1 MGMWGNFSKDEDE
14 ENLDQIT
21 ATEEKEPIKL
31 IDSVNTLTALVNR
44 QKELSAEI
52 LSGIDKEQSLSK
64 QLSTLNLDELN
75 KAASK
80 ETTYKTEEEY
90 DNAYM
95 NQVLNHNNN
104 DLFKSS
110 ANFAV
115 STERKKRYEIYE
127 QMLDSNYIVERVLEV
142 FCENIIIRNAQTKSY
157 INTQINDN
165 KMALFDSLGNDIKNS
180 YDKLC
185 KALLIKY
192 KLQKQLKDTIV
203 PNVCTFGNY
212 FVEIVDL
219 NLLNNLGGITAHEQ
233 VIMDSSGQT
242 LIDEFGNEIK
252 GQKPNN
258 IKTENLLLESTIY
271 TYEKNKKKDT
281 ERKPEIIQ
289 TNIIF
294 ESNFDCYESEQDL
307 YNAIQNKDFENIL
320 NNGKESIQESS
331 TPKTKKRKIKVL
343 NENGQEIEKE
353 EDILETPHLDSFLQE
368 MLQENSLDQ
377 VDLSFFDNMDLM
389 GNETDTQ
396 EQFNI
401 KDITTLK
408 LDALKDIYLDYHH
421 PKNVII
427 IEKNNLIYGYLIIED
442 DTSQGQGSYEVDR
455 FKRFSAGLSSHNTT
469 GFETYDNSQVI
480 KDATDSITKEIL
492 KKITSNIRLNKNRML
507 GQNFDYFKTLNI
519 GEEATASLK
528 LLIYQKIKYKS
539 KLKFRFLTPDSIIN
553 FTGQVNNKF
562 APYGTS
568 IFDKMVQPVKL
579 YTLALMS
586 SIVSRLSRAA
596 VVRKWTIEA
605 GDKRNHEEIVAK
617 TTSDLKSKA
626 ITFDKINQMKNT
638 AEIITDYRD
647 MATITINQQR
657 FIDME
662 ILPMQDRGLPLNDM
676 NDLKQ
681 DVIAAGGVPGIYLNI
696 TDSVD
701 LREKL
706 VHLNIT
712 FANNI
717 INKQAS
723 IEEGLDQFLN
733 CMFKKVLKYNNY
745 KEQDFNLSNYINY
758 KLNPPLVLQLQSDE
772 AQITIVQNIVNAL
785 DGLKLPSDPRK
796 ILQRYIPNINWDTIY
811 KEGQNYKQELG
822 KQAIITPDNQQGY

>member
-1 MGMWGNFSKDEDE
+1 MGMWDNFAKEDD
-14 ENLDQIT
+14 NLDEISS
-21 ATEEKEPIKL
+21 TEEKEPIKL
-31 IDSVNTLTALVNR
+31 IDSVGTLVALTNR
-44 QKELSAEI
+44 SRELSAEI

-64 QLSTLNLDELN
+64 QLSTLNIDELN

-80 ETTYKTEEEY
+80 ETTYKTEEEF

-127 QMLDSNYIVERVLEV
+127 QMLDSNFIVERVLEV

-165 KMALFDSLGNDIKNS
+165 KTDLFSSLGNDVQNS

-185 KALLIKY
+185 KALLVKY

-219 NLLNNLGGITAHEQ
+219 NLLSVMGGITAHEQ

-242 LIDEFGNEIK
+242 MVDQNGVEYKSLTQTSIVREEI
-252 GQKPNN
+252 
-258 IKTENLLLESTIY
+258 LVESTI
-271 TYEKNKKKDT
+271 EKPKDKKDKKDQDREKEKIKT
-281 ERKPEIIQ
+281 
-289 TNIIF
+289 TVIF
-294 ESNFDCYESEQDL
+294 ESNFDCFESEEDL
-307 YNAIQNKDFENIL
+307 LITIKNNEFKSIL
-320 NNGKESIQESS
+320 NSSKEIHEDSKDIIQEQEHSVS
-331 TPKTKKRKIKVL
+331 NIDNFL
-343 NENGQEIEKE
+343 NE
-353 EDILETPHLDSFLQE
+353 L
-368 MLQENSLDQ
+368 LQENTLDHI
-377 VDLSFFDNMDLM
+377 DLGFFDQMNLENSPD
-389 GNETDTQ
+389 NSDSK
-396 EQFNI
+396 QFNV
-401 KDITTLK
+401 KDIMKLK
-408 LDALKDIYLDYHH
+408 LDSLKDIYLDYHH
-421 PKNVII
+421 PKNIII
-427 IEKNNLIYGYLIIED
+427 IEKHNLVYGYLIIED
-442 DTSQGQGSYEVDR
+442 ETSQGQGSYEVDR
-455 FKRFSAGLSSHNTT
+455 FKRFSAGLSSHGTS
-469 GFETYDNSQVI
+469 GFESYDNSQVI
-480 KDATDSITKEIL
+480 RDTTDSITKEIL

-519 GEEATASLK
+519 GEEAIASLK

-553 FTGQVNNKF
+553 FSGQVNNKF

-647 MATITINQQR
+647 MATITINQQK

-696 TDSVD
+696 TDNVD

-717 INKQAS
+717 INKQAT
-723 IEEGLDQFLN
+723 IEDGLDQFLN
-733 CMFKKVLKYNNY
+733 AMFKKLLKYNNF

-772 AQITIVQNIVNAL
+772 AQITVVNNIVNSL
-785 DGLKLPSDPRK
+785 DGLKVPIDPRK
-796 ILQRYIPNINWDTIY
+796 ILQRYIPNINWDNIH
-811 KEGQNYKQELG
+811 KEGLAYKQDFG
-822 KQAIITPDNQQGY
+822 KQAIISQNDQTNY

>member
-1 MGMWGNFSKDEDE
+1 MGMWDNFAKEDD
-14 ENLDQIT
+14 NLDEISS
-21 ATEEKEPIKL
+21 TEEKEPIKL
-31 IDSVNTLTALVNR
+31 IDSVGTLVALTNR
-44 QKELSAEI
+44 SRELSAEI

-64 QLSTLNLDELN
+64 QLSTLNIDELN

-80 ETTYKTEEEY
+80 ETTYKTEEEF

-127 QMLDSNYIVERVLEV
+127 QMLDSNFIVERVLEV

-165 KMALFDSLGNDIKNS
+165 KTDLFSSLGNDVQNS

-185 KALLIKY
+185 KALLVKY

-219 NLLNNLGGITAHEQ
+219 NLLSVMGGITAHEQ

-242 LIDEFGNEIK
+242 MVDQNGVEYKSLTQTSIVREEI
-252 GQKPNN
+252 
-258 IKTENLLLESTIY
+258 LVESTI
-271 TYEKNKKKDT
+271 EKPKDKKDKDKDREKEKVKT
-281 ERKPEIIQ
+281 
-289 TNIIF
+289 TVIF
-294 ESNFDCYESEQDL
+294 ESNFDCFESEEDL
-307 YNAIQNKDFENIL
+307 LITIKNNEFKSIL
-320 NNGKESIQESS
+320 NSSKEIHEDSKDIIQEQEHSVS
-331 TPKTKKRKIKVL
+331 NIDNFL
-343 NENGQEIEKE
+343 NE
-353 EDILETPHLDSFLQE
+353 L
-368 MLQENSLDQ
+368 LQENTLDHI
-377 VDLSFFDNMDLM
+377 DLGFFDQMNLENSPD
-389 GNETDTQ
+389 NSDSK
-396 EQFNI
+396 QFNV
-401 KDITTLK
+401 KDIMKLK
-408 LDALKDIYLDYHH
+408 LDSLKDIYLDYHH
-421 PKNVII
+421 PKNIII
-427 IEKNNLIYGYLIIED
+427 IEKHNLVYGYLIIED
-442 DTSQGQGSYEVDR
+442 ETSQGQGSYEVDR
-455 FKRFSAGLSSHNTT
+455 FKRFSAGLSSHGTS
-469 GFETYDNSQVI
+469 GFESYDNSQVI
-480 KDATDSITKEIL
+480 RDTTDSITKEIL

-519 GEEATASLK
+519 GEEAIASLK

-539 KLKFRFLTPDSIIN
+539 KLKFRFLTPDTIIN
-553 FTGQVNNKF
+553 FSGQVNNKF

-696 TDSVD
+696 TDNVD

-717 INKQAS
+717 INKQAT
-723 IEEGLDQFLN
+723 IEDGLDQFLN
-733 CMFKKVLKYNNY
+733 AMFKKLLKYNNF

-772 AQITIVQNIVNAL
+772 AQITVVNNIVNSL
-785 DGLKLPSDPRK
+785 DGLKVPIDPRK
-796 ILQRYIPNINWDTIY
+796 ILQRYIPNINWDNIH
-811 KEGQNYKQELG
+811 KEGLAYKQDFG
-822 KQAIITPDNQQGY
+822 KQAIISQNDQTNY

>member
-1 MGMWGNFSKDEDE
+1 MGMWDNFAKEDD
-14 ENLDQIT
+14 NLDEISS
-21 ATEEKEPIKL
+21 TEEKEPIKL
-31 IDSVNTLTALVNR
+31 IDSVGTLVALTNR
-44 QKELSAEI
+44 SRELSAEI

-64 QLSTLNLDELN
+64 QLSTLNIDELN

-80 ETTYKTEEEY
+80 ETTYKTEEEF

-127 QMLDSNYIVERVLEV
+127 QMLDSNFIVERVLEV

-165 KMALFDSLGNDIKNS
+165 KTDLFSSLGNDVQNS

-185 KALLIKY
+185 KALLVKY

-219 NLLNNLGGITAHEQ
+219 NLLSVMGGITAHEQ

-242 LIDEFGNEIK
+242 MVDQNGVEYKSLTQTSIVREEI
-252 GQKPNN
+252 
-258 IKTENLLLESTIY
+258 LVESTI
-271 TYEKNKKKDT
+271 EKPKDKKDKNKDREKEKVKT
-281 ERKPEIIQ
+281 
-289 TNIIF
+289 TVIF
-294 ESNFDCYESEQDL
+294 ESNFDCFESEEDL
-307 YNAIQNKDFENIL
+307 LITIKNNEFKSIL
-320 NNGKESIQESS
+320 NSSKEIHEDSKDIIQEQEHSVS
-331 TPKTKKRKIKVL
+331 NIDNFL
-343 NENGQEIEKE
+343 NE
-353 EDILETPHLDSFLQE
+353 L
-368 MLQENSLDQ
+368 LQENTLDHI
-377 VDLSFFDNMDLM
+377 DLGFFDQMNLENSPD
-389 GNETDTQ
+389 NSNSK
-396 EQFNI
+396 QFNV
-401 KDITTLK
+401 KDIMKLK
-408 LDALKDIYLDYHH
+408 LDSLKDIYLDYHH
-421 PKNVII
+421 PKNIII
-427 IEKNNLIYGYLIIED
+427 IEKHNLVYGYLIIED
-442 DTSQGQGSYEVDR
+442 ETSQGQGSYEVDR
-455 FKRFSAGLSSHNTT
+455 FKRFSAGLSSHGTS
-469 GFETYDNSQVI
+469 GFESYDNSQVI
-480 KDATDSITKEIL
+480 RDTTDSITKEIL

-519 GEEATASLK
+519 GEEAIASLK

-553 FTGQVNNKF
+553 FSGQVNNKF

-696 TDSVD
+696 TDNVD

-723 IEEGLDQFLN
+723 IEDGLDQFLN
-733 CMFKKVLKYNNY
+733 AMFKKLLKYNNF

-772 AQITIVQNIVNAL
+772 AQITVVNNIVNSL
-785 DGLKLPSDPRK
+785 DGLKVPIDPRK
-796 ILQRYIPNINWDTIY
+796 ILQRYIPNINWDNIH
-811 KEGQNYKQELG
+811 KEGLAYKQDFG
-822 KQAIITPDNQQGY
+822 KQAIISQNDQTNY

>member
-1 MGMWGNFSKDEDE
+1 MGMWDNFAKEDD
-14 ENLDQIT
+14 NLDEISS
-21 ATEEKEPIKL
+21 TEEKEPIKL
-31 IDSVNTLTALVNR
+31 IDSVGTLVALTNR
-44 QKELSAEI
+44 SRELSAEI

-64 QLSTLNLDELN
+64 QLSTLNIDELN

-80 ETTYKTEEEY
+80 ETTYKTEEEF

-127 QMLDSNYIVERVLEV
+127 QMLDSNFIVERVLEV

-165 KMALFDSLGNDIKNS
+165 KTDLFSSLGNDVQNS

-185 KALLIKY
+185 KALLVKY

-219 NLLNNLGGITAHEQ
+219 NLLSVMGGITAHEQ

-242 LIDEFGNEIK
+242 MVDQNGVEYKSLTQTSIVREEI
-252 GQKPNN
+252 
-258 IKTENLLLESTIY
+258 LVESTI
-271 TYEKNKKKDT
+271 EKPKDKKDKNKDREKEKVKT
-281 ERKPEIIQ
+281 
-289 TNIIF
+289 TVIF
-294 ESNFDCYESEQDL
+294 ESNFDCFESEEDL
-307 YNAIQNKDFENIL
+307 LITIKNNEFKSIL
-320 NNGKESIQESS
+320 NSSKEIHEDSKDIIQEQEHSVS
-331 TPKTKKRKIKVL
+331 NIDNFL
-343 NENGQEIEKE
+343 NE
-353 EDILETPHLDSFLQE
+353 L
-368 MLQENSLDQ
+368 LQENTLDHI
-377 VDLSFFDNMDLM
+377 DLGFFDQMNLENSPD
-389 GNETDTQ
+389 NSDSK
-396 EQFNI
+396 QFNV
-401 KDITTLK
+401 KDIMKLK
-408 LDALKDIYLDYHH
+408 LDSLKDIYLDYHH
-421 PKNVII
+421 PKNIII
-427 IEKNNLIYGYLIIED
+427 IEKHNLVYGYLIIED
-442 DTSQGQGSYEVDR
+442 ETSQGQGSYEVDR
-455 FKRFSAGLSSHNTT
+455 FKRFSAGLSSHGTS
-469 GFETYDNSQVI
+469 GFESYDNSQVI
-480 KDATDSITKEIL
+480 KDTTDSITKEIL

-519 GEEATASLK
+519 GEEAIASLK

-553 FTGQVNNKF
+553 FSGQVNNKF

-605 GDKRNHEEIVAK
+605 GDKRNHDEIVAK

-647 MATITINQQR
+647 MATITINQQK

-696 TDSVD
+696 TDNVD

-717 INKQAS
+717 INKQAT
-723 IEEGLDQFLN
+723 IEDGLDQFLN
-733 CMFKKVLKYNNY
+733 AMFKKLLKYNNF

-772 AQITIVQNIVNAL
+772 AQITVVNNIVNSL
-785 DGLKLPSDPRK
+785 DGLKVPIDPRK
-796 ILQRYIPNINWDTIY
+796 ILQRYIPNINWDNIH
-811 KEGQNYKQELG
+811 KEGLAYKQDFG
-822 KQAIITPDNQQGY
+822 KQAIISQNDQTNY

>member
-1 MGMWGNFSKDEDE
+1 MGMWDNFAKEDD
-14 ENLDQIT
+14 NLDEISS
-21 ATEEKEPIKL
+21 TEEKEPIKL
-31 IDSVNTLTALVNR
+31 IDSVGTLVALTNR
-44 QKELSAEI
+44 SRELSAEI

-64 QLSTLNLDELN
+64 QLSTLNIDELN

-80 ETTYKTEEEY
+80 ETTYKTEEEF

-110 ANFAV
+110 SNFAV

-127 QMLDSNYIVERVLEV
+127 QMLDSNFIVERVLEV

-165 KMALFDSLGNDIKNS
+165 KTDLFSSLGNDVQNS

-185 KALLIKY
+185 KALLVKY

-219 NLLNNLGGITAHEQ
+219 NLLSVMGGITAHEQ

-242 LIDEFGNEIK
+242 MVDQNGVEYKSLTQTSIVREEI
-252 GQKPNN
+252 
-258 IKTENLLLESTIY
+258 LVESTI
-271 TYEKNKKKDT
+271 EKPKDKKDKNKDREKEKVKT
-281 ERKPEIIQ
+281 
-289 TNIIF
+289 TVIF
-294 ESNFDCYESEQDL
+294 ESNFDCFESEEDL
-307 YNAIQNKDFENIL
+307 LITIKNNEFKSIL
-320 NNGKESIQESS
+320 NSSKEIHEDSKDIIQEQEHSVS
-331 TPKTKKRKIKVL
+331 NIDNFL
-343 NENGQEIEKE
+343 NE
-353 EDILETPHLDSFLQE
+353 L
-368 MLQENSLDQ
+368 LQENTLDHI
-377 VDLSFFDNMDLM
+377 DLGFFDQMNLENSPD
-389 GNETDTQ
+389 NSDSK
-396 EQFNI
+396 QFNV
-401 KDITTLK
+401 KDIMKLK
-408 LDALKDIYLDYHH
+408 LDSLKDIYLDYHH
-421 PKNVII
+421 PKNIII
-427 IEKNNLIYGYLIIED
+427 IEKHNLVYGYLIIED
-442 DTSQGQGSYEVDR
+442 ETSQGQGSYEVDR
-455 FKRFSAGLSSHNTT
+455 FKRFSAGLSSHGTS
-469 GFETYDNSQVI
+469 GFESYDNSQVI
-480 KDATDSITKEIL
+480 RDTTDSITKEIL

-519 GEEATASLK
+519 GEEAIASLK

-553 FTGQVNNKF
+553 FSGQVNNKF

-696 TDSVD
+696 TDNVD

-717 INKQAS
+717 INKQAT
-723 IEEGLDQFLN
+723 IEDGLDQFLN
-733 CMFKKVLKYNNY
+733 AMFKKLLKYNNF

-772 AQITIVQNIVNAL
+772 AQITVVNNIVNSL
-785 DGLKLPSDPRK
+785 DGLKVPIDPRK
-796 ILQRYIPNINWDTIY
+796 ILQRYIPNINWDNIH
-811 KEGQNYKQELG
+811 KEGLAYKQDFG
-822 KQAIITPDNQQGY
+822 KQAIISQNDQTNY

>member
-1 MGMWGNFSKDEDE
+1 MGMWDNFAKEDD
-14 ENLDQIT
+14 NLDEISS
-21 ATEEKEPIKL
+21 TEEKEPIKL
-31 IDSVNTLTALVNR
+31 IDSVGTLVALTNR
-44 QKELSAEI
+44 SRELSAEI

-64 QLSTLNLDELN
+64 QLSTLNIDELN

-80 ETTYKTEEEY
+80 ETTYKTEEEF

-127 QMLDSNYIVERVLEV
+127 QMLDSNFIVERVLEV

-165 KMALFDSLGNDIKNS
+165 KTDLFSSLGNDVQNS

-185 KALLIKY
+185 KALLVKY

-219 NLLNNLGGITAHEQ
+219 NLLSVMGGITAHEQ

-242 LIDEFGNEIK
+242 MVDQNGVEYKSLTQTSIVREEI
-252 GQKPNN
+252 
-258 IKTENLLLESTIY
+258 LVESTI
-271 TYEKNKKKDT
+271 EKPKDKKDKNKDREKEKVKT
-281 ERKPEIIQ
+281 
-289 TNIIF
+289 TVIF
-294 ESNFDCYESEQDL
+294 ESNFDCFESEEDL
-307 YNAIQNKDFENIL
+307 LITIKNNEFKSIL
-320 NNGKESIQESS
+320 NSSKEIHEDSKDIIQEQEHSVS
-331 TPKTKKRKIKVL
+331 NIDNFL
-343 NENGQEIEKE
+343 NE
-353 EDILETPHLDSFLQE
+353 L
-368 MLQENSLDQ
+368 LQENTLDHI
-377 VDLSFFDNMDLM
+377 DLGFFDQMDLE
-389 GNETDTQ
+389 NSPDNSDLK
-396 EQFNI
+396 QFNV
-401 KDITTLK
+401 KDIMKLK
-408 LDALKDIYLDYHH
+408 LDSLKDIYLDYHH
-421 PKNVII
+421 PKNIII
-427 IEKNNLIYGYLIIED
+427 IEKHNLVYGYLIIED
-442 DTSQGQGSYEVDR
+442 ETSQGQGSYEVDR
-455 FKRFSAGLSSHNTT
+455 FKRFSAGLSSHGTS
-469 GFETYDNSQVI
+469 GFESYDNSQVI
-480 KDATDSITKEIL
+480 RDTTDSITKEIL

-519 GEEATASLK
+519 GEEAIASLK

-553 FTGQVNNKF
+553 FSGQVNNKF

-696 TDSVD
+696 TDNVD

-717 INKQAS
+717 INKQAT
-723 IEEGLDQFLN
+723 IEDGLDQFLN
-733 CMFKKVLKYNNY
+733 AMFKKLLKYNNF

-772 AQITIVQNIVNAL
+772 AQITVVNNIVNSL
-785 DGLKLPSDPRK
+785 DGLKVPIDPRK
-796 ILQRYIPNINWDTIY
+796 ILQRYIPNINWDNIH
-811 KEGQNYKQELG
+811 KEGLAYKQDFG
-822 KQAIITPDNQQGY
+822 KQAIISQNDQTNY

>member
-1 MGMWGNFSKDEDE
+1 MGMWDNFAKEDD
-14 ENLDQIT
+14 NLDEISS
-21 ATEEKEPIKL
+21 TEEKEPIKL
-31 IDSVNTLTALVNR
+31 IDSVGTLVALTNR
-44 QKELSAEI
+44 SRELSAEI

-64 QLSTLNLDELN
+64 QLSTLNIDELN

-80 ETTYKTEEEY
+80 ETTYKTEEEF

-127 QMLDSNYIVERVLEV
+127 QMLDSNFIVERVLEV

-165 KMALFDSLGNDIKNS
+165 KTDLFSSLGNDVQNS

-185 KALLIKY
+185 KALLVKY

-219 NLLNNLGGITAHEQ
+219 NLLSVMGGITAHEQ

-242 LIDEFGNEIK
+242 MVDQNGVEYKSLTQTSIVREEI
-252 GQKPNN
+252 
-258 IKTENLLLESTIY
+258 LVESTI
-271 TYEKNKKKDT
+271 EKPKDKKDKDKDREKEKVKT
-281 ERKPEIIQ
+281 
-289 TNIIF
+289 TVIF
-294 ESNFDCYESEQDL
+294 ESNFDCFESEEDL
-307 YNAIQNKDFENIL
+307 LITIKNNEFKSIL
-320 NNGKESIQESS
+320 NSSKEIHEDSKDIIQEHEHSVS
-331 TPKTKKRKIKVL
+331 NIDNFL
-343 NENGQEIEKE
+343 NE
-353 EDILETPHLDSFLQE
+353 L
-368 MLQENSLDQ
+368 LQENTLDHI
-377 VDLSFFDNMDLM
+377 DLGFFDQMNLENSPD
-389 GNETDTQ
+389 NSDSK
-396 EQFNI
+396 QFNV
-401 KDITTLK
+401 KDIMKLK
-408 LDALKDIYLDYHH
+408 LDSLKDIYLDYHH
-421 PKNVII
+421 PKNIII
-427 IEKNNLIYGYLIIED
+427 IEKHNLVYGYLIIED
-442 DTSQGQGSYEVDR
+442 ETSQGQGSYEVDR
-455 FKRFSAGLSSHNTT
+455 FKRFSAGLSSHGTS
-469 GFETYDNSQVI
+469 GFESYDNSQVI
-480 KDATDSITKEIL
+480 KDTTDSITKEIL

-519 GEEATASLK
+519 GEEAIASLK

-553 FTGQVNNKF
+553 FSGQVNNKF

-657 FIDME
+657 YIDME

-733 CMFKKVLKYNNY
+733 CMFKKVLKYNGY

-796 ILQRYIPNINWDTIY
+796 ILQRYIPNINWNTIY
-811 KEGQNYKQELG
+811 KEGQSYKQELG

>member
-1 MGMWGNFSKDEDE
+1 MGMWDNFAKEDD
-14 ENLDQIT
+14 NLDEISS
-21 ATEEKEPIKL
+21 TEEKEPIKL
-31 IDSVNTLTALVNR
+31 INSVGTLVALTNR
-44 QKELSAEI
+44 SRELSAEI

-64 QLSTLNLDELN
+64 QLSTLNIDELN

-80 ETTYKTEEEY
+80 ETTYKTEEEF

-110 ANFAV
+110 SNFAV

-127 QMLDSNYIVERVLEV
+127 QMLDSNFIVERVLEV

-165 KMALFDSLGNDIKNS
+165 KTDLFSSLGNDVQNS

-185 KALLIKY
+185 KALLVKY

-219 NLLNNLGGITAHEQ
+219 NLLSVMGGITAHEQ

-242 LIDEFGNEIK
+242 MVDQNGVEYKSLTQTSIVREEI
-252 GQKPNN
+252 
-258 IKTENLLLESTIY
+258 LVESTI
-271 TYEKNKKKDT
+271 EKPKDKKDKDKDRDKEKVKT
-281 ERKPEIIQ
+281 
-289 TNIIF
+289 TVIF
-294 ESNFDCYESEQDL
+294 ESNFDCFESEEDL
-307 YNAIQNKDFENIL
+307 LITIKNNEFKSIL
-320 NNGKESIQESS
+320 NSSKEIHEDSKDIIQEQEHSVS
-331 TPKTKKRKIKVL
+331 NIDNFL
-343 NENGQEIEKE
+343 NE
-353 EDILETPHLDSFLQE
+353 L
-368 MLQENSLDQ
+368 LQENTLDHI
-377 VDLSFFDNMDLM
+377 DLGFFDQMNLENSPD
-389 GNETDTQ
+389 NSDSK
-396 EQFNI
+396 QFNV
-401 KDITTLK
+401 KDIMKLK
-408 LDALKDIYLDYHH
+408 LDSLKDIYLDYHH
-421 PKNVII
+421 PKNIII
-427 IEKNNLIYGYLIIED
+427 IEKHNLVYGYLIIED
-442 DTSQGQGSYEVDR
+442 ETSQGQGSYEVDR
-455 FKRFSAGLSSHNTT
+455 FKRFSAGLSSHGTS
-469 GFETYDNSQVI
+469 GFESYDNSQVI
-480 KDATDSITKEIL
+480 RDTTDSITKEIL

-519 GEEATASLK
+519 GEEAIASLK

-553 FTGQVNNKF
+553 FSGQVNNKF

-647 MATITINQQR
+647 MATITINQQK

-696 TDSVD
+696 TDNVD

-717 INKQAS
+717 INKQAT
-723 IEEGLDQFLN
+723 IEDGLDQFLN
-733 CMFKKVLKYNNY
+733 AMFKKLLKYNNF

-772 AQITIVQNIVNAL
+772 AQITVVNNIVNSL
-785 DGLKLPSDPRK
+785 DGLKVPIDPRK
-796 ILQRYIPNINWDTIY
+796 ILQRYIPNINWDNIH
-811 KEGQNYKQELG
+811 KEGLAYKQDFG
-822 KQAIITPDNQQGY
+822 KQAIISQNDQTNY

>member
-1 MGMWGNFSKDEDE
+1 MGMWDNFAKEDD
-14 ENLDQIT
+14 NLDEISS
-21 ATEEKEPIKL
+21 TEEKEPIKL
-31 IDSVNTLTALVNR
+31 IDSVGTLVALTNR
-44 QKELSAEI
+44 SRELSAEI

-64 QLSTLNLDELN
+64 QLSTLNIDELN

-80 ETTYKTEEEY
+80 ETTYKTEEEF

-127 QMLDSNYIVERVLEV
+127 QMLDSNFIVERVLEV

-165 KMALFDSLGNDIKNS
+165 KTDLFSSLGNDVQNS

-185 KALLIKY
+185 KALLVKY

-219 NLLNNLGGITAHEQ
+219 NLLSVMGGITAHEQ

-242 LIDEFGNEIK
+242 MVDQNGVEYKSLTQTSIVREEI
-252 GQKPNN
+252 
-258 IKTENLLLESTIY
+258 LVESTI
-271 TYEKNKKKDT
+271 EKPKDKKDKDKDRDKEKVKT
-281 ERKPEIIQ
+281 
-289 TNIIF
+289 TVIF
-294 ESNFDCYESEQDL
+294 ESNFDCFESEEDL
-307 YNAIQNKDFENIL
+307 LIAIKNNEFNSIL
-320 NNGKESIQESS
+320 NSSKEIHEDSKDIIQEQEHSVS
-331 TPKTKKRKIKVL
+331 NIDNFL
-343 NENGQEIEKE
+343 NE
-353 EDILETPHLDSFLQE
+353 L
-368 MLQENSLDQ
+368 LQENTLDHI
-377 VDLSFFDNMDLM
+377 DLGFFDQMNLENSPD
-389 GNETDTQ
+389 NSNSK
-396 EQFNI
+396 QFNV
-401 KDITTLK
+401 KDIMKLK
-408 LDALKDIYLDYHH
+408 LDSLKDIYLDYHH
-421 PKNVII
+421 PKNIII
-427 IEKNNLIYGYLIIED
+427 IEKHNLVYGYLIIED
-442 DTSQGQGSYEVDR
+442 ETSQGQGSYEVDR
-455 FKRFSAGLSSHNTT
+455 FKRFSAGLSSHGTS
-469 GFETYDNSQVI
+469 GFESYDNSQVI
-480 KDATDSITKEIL
+480 RDTTDSITKEIL

-519 GEEATASLK
+519 GEEAIASLK

-539 KLKFRFLTPDSIIN
+539 KLKFRFLTPDTIIN
-553 FTGQVNNKF
+553 FSGQVNNKF

-696 TDSVD
+696 TDNVD

-717 INKQAS
+717 INKQAT
-723 IEEGLDQFLN
+723 IEDGLDQFLN
-733 CMFKKVLKYNNY
+733 AMFKKLLKYNNF

-772 AQITIVQNIVNAL
+772 AQITVVNNIVNSL
-785 DGLKLPSDPRK
+785 DGLKVPIDPRK
-796 ILQRYIPNINWDTIY
+796 ILQRYIPNINWDNIH
-811 KEGQNYKQELG
+811 KEGLAYKQDFG
-822 KQAIITPDNQQGY
+822 KQAIISQNDQTNY